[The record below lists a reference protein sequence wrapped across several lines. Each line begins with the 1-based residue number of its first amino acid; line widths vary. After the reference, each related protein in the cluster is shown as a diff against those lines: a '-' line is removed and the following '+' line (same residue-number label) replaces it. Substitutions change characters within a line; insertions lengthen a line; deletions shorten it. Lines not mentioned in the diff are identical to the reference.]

1 MRFGGGTNSQLAL
14 MLYIP
19 ELCPVSVVYSV
30 VYFRGQVVCT
40 PVQLHLFT
48 GSTESLT
55 NFESRHKVSHSDCNT
70 CTINGQH
77 PGAKLPNSKELS
89 PRRSL
94 PDTVIILIDR

>member
-1 MRFGGGTNSQLAL
+1 MLLFEDDVYQNRSQCGYTPDEVWGGTNSQLAL

-55 NFESRHKVSHSDCNT
+55 NFESRHKVSHSDCRT
-70 CTINGQH
+70 ERLGVL
-77 PGAKLPNSKELS
+77 LPESIR
-89 PRRSL
+89 P
-94 PDTVIILIDR
+94 T